1 MICLVVDFKP
11 FRESR
16 GWAVITITVIT
27 VLFTRVA
34 IAVFSLYNLL
44 IIN

>member
-1 MICLVVDFKP
+1 MP
-11 FRESR
+11 FRES
-16 GWAVITITVIT
+16 GVWAVITITVIT

-34 IAVFSLYNLL
+34 ISVFSIYNLL

>member
-1 MICLVVDFKP
+1 MV
-11 FRESR
+11 
-16 GWAVITITVIT
+16 WAVITITVIT

-34 IAVFSLYNLL
+34 ISVFSIYNLL